1 MNEERFTGKADF
13 YDKYRPSY
21 PDSLIDWLYEKTNAD
36 TVADIG
42 AGTGK
47 FTACLLRKPWKVTAV
62 EPNADM
68 REKLNGL
75 KGINVVSASAENTG
89 IEPCSIGLITV
100 AQAFHWFDEELFKK
114 ECKRILKPF
123 GKLAVIFNERN
134 YEDCPI
140 SSKRDEICQ
149 RYCGTFHS
157 GHVGKRTHEEGD
169 LFFRNEYFSEVEYF
183 SAENNIEMDEQV
195 FIGDT
200 LSRSYA
206 LSESDSNFP
215 LFVKELKDAF
225 SQYEQNGT
233 VTVKYT
239 AYCYLGEF

>member
-1 MNEERFTGKADF
+1 M
-13 YDKYRPSY
+13 
-21 PDSLIDWLYEKTNAD
+21 
-36 TVADIG
+36 
-42 AGTGK
+42 
-47 FTACLLRKPWKVTAV
+47 
-62 EPNADM
+62 
-68 REKLNGL
+68 
-75 KGINVVSASAENTG
+75 
-89 IEPCSIGLITV
+89 ITV

-149 RYCGTFHS
+149 KYCGTFHS
-157 GHVGKRTHEEGD
+157 GHIGKRTHEEGD
-169 LFFRNEYFSEVEYF
+169 LFLKNEYFSEGECF
-183 SAENNIEMDEQV
+183 LADNHIKMDV
-195 FIGDT
+195 NAFIGDT

-225 SQYEQNGT
+225 SKYEQNGS

>member
-21 PDSLIDWLYEKTNAD
+21 PDSLIDWLYEKTKAD

-47 FTACLLRKPWKVTAV
+47 FTACLLRKPWRVTAV
-62 EPNADM
+62 EPNDDM
-68 REKLNGL
+68 REKLGGL
-75 KGINVVSASAENTG
+75 EGITVVNASAENTK

-140 SSKRDEICQ
+140 SSRRDEICQ
-149 RYCGTFHS
+149 RYCGAFHS
-157 GHVGKRTHEEGD
+157 GHVGKRTHKEGD
-169 LFFRNEYFSEVEYF
+169 LFLRNEYFSEVEYF

-200 LSRSYA
+200 FSRSYA
-206 LSESDSNFP
+206 LSESDSKFP

-225 SQYEQNGT
+225 SQYEQNGS
-233 VTVKYT
+233 VTVKYM